1 MNNSCHRKRNKSL
14 GVLELVAIAL
24 GGMVGG
30 GIFTILGISVAMIG
44 VFTPVAII
52 IGGIIAL
59 LAAYAYIKLGV
70 YFQDEGASYSFF
82 KKTFPNSPFSASLV
96 GWWVIFGYVS
106 TLALYAYTFASY
118 AISGM
123 AFADSEW
130 VRKAVAGGV
139 ILTFTLVN
147 IWSVKGMG
155 KIEDLMVYTKLILLA
170 IISFVLINNSE
181 TTLPV
186 LIENHQDI
194 DILSILI
201 VASLTFV
208 AYEGFQLVI
217 NAVNEMEAPEK
228 NIPKA
233 IFTAVFLAVLIYV
246 VISIGAIL
254 AIPFDEIIKNK
265 EYALAAGADNI
276 LGHWGTNLVILG
288 ALLAT
293 SSAISGT
300 LFGASRQMAVIA
312 QDGYFP
318 SLLAQRK
325 NNIPV
330 YSIMAMSALA
340 FLLVLV
346 GSLQVIL
353 EFGSITFLL
362 VSLLMA
368 YANFRIRHLTKSSLF
383 IALSAMFSLL
393 VGMLL
398 ILYFEF
404 TSQPEQLIFIGALF
418 GALTVGAWL
427 YSKSRK
433 YQVPENN
440 SI

>member
-1 MNNSCHRKRNKSL
+1 MRVNNSCHRKRNKSL
-14 GVLELVAIAL
+14 GVPELVAIAL

-30 GIFTILGISVAMIG
+30 GIFTILGISVAMVG

-52 IGGIIAL
+52 IGGIMSL
-59 LAAYAYIKLGV
+59 FAAYAYVKLGV
-70 YFQDEGASYSFF
+70 YFQDEGASYSFY
-82 KKTFPNSPFSASLV
+82 KKTFPNSPFAASLV
-96 GWWVIFGYVS
+96 GWWVIFGYIS

-118 AISGM
+118 AISGLSIS
-123 AFADSEW
+123 DNEW
-130 VRKAVAGGV
+130 ARKAVAGTV
-139 ILTFTLVN
+139 ILAFTLIN

-155 KIEDLMVYTKLILLA
+155 KIEDLMVYTKLILLT

-186 LIENHQDI
+186 LMENNQNT

-217 NAVNEMEAPEK
+217 NAVNEMDVPEK

-233 IFTAVFLAVLIYV
+233 IYTAIFLAVLIYV

-254 AIPFDEIIKNK
+254 AIPFDEIIENK

-276 LGHWGTNLVILG
+276 LGRWGTDLVILS

-318 SLLAQRK
+318 YLLAQRK

-330 YSIMAMSALA
+330 YSILAMSALA
-340 FLLVLV
+340 FMLVLV
-346 GSLQVIL
+346 GSLSVIL

-368 YANFRIRHLTKSSLF
+368 YANARIRHLTKSSLL
-383 IALSAMFSLL
+383 ITLCSILALL
-393 VGMLL
+393 VGTIL
-398 ILYFEF
+398 ILYYEF
-404 TSQPEQLIFIGALF
+404 TNQPEQLYFIGGLFAL
-418 GALTVGAWL
+418 LTMGAWL
-427 YSKSRK
+427 YSKHQN
-433 YQVPENN
+433 Y
-440 SI
+440 